1 MSANQD
7 YKHHQVVKQ
16 RNSQNGGIHIKQP
29 RTVLGWPVLSPLPLS
44 LPPFE
49 LAIRGF
55 SAVSIFSCRSGL
67 LLLLLSPMSICAQN
81 NTGPLLNEKM
91 LFTSRGTYLL
101 AWHTLSSLLSFLR
114 FSFLFPFRR
123 YLSWQCVKRR
133 TGDPFIARAAVAHLS
148 TRLFLVLRLG
158 KGKKFARKKHFSHF
172 PFPSSP
178 PPKKK
183 AWE

>member
-7 YKHHQVVKQ
+7 YKHHQVVTQ

-29 RTVLGWPVLSPLPLS
+29 RTVLGWPVLSPLPPS
-44 LPPFE
+44 LPSFE

-114 FSFLFPFRR
+114 FSFLFPFRIPFLAMCEKENR
-123 YLSWQCVKRR
+123 GPIHSDRGSSSSL
-133 TGDPFIARAAVAHLS
+133 DPF
-148 TRLFLVLRLG
+148 VLRSPSRKRDKVCEKEAFFAFFLPPQK
-158 KGKKFARKKHFSHF
+158 KG
-172 PFPSSP
+172 
-178 PPKKK
+178 KK